1 MTDPI
6 DPAEALASI
15 RAARDSVEA
24 RVSSK
29 GWGYDVPY
37 AAIVAG
43 MVGAQ
48 AGPLPVGP
56 LGSGIGV
63 LVLALLY
70 RAESRRTGLRILGT
84 TPRRARWVAIG
95 LGAVMLVA
103 ILGLVYV
110 RRARPDLPLL
120 PIVAGVMAV
129 VFVLALV
136 GSRLWRRVFR
146 AEMRSPA

>member
-6 DPAEALASI
+6 DPSEALASI
-15 RAARDSVEA
+15 RAARDSVET

-29 GWGYDVPY
+29 SWSYDIPY

-63 LVLALLY
+63 LVLVLLY

-103 ILGLVYV
+103 MLGLVYV
-110 RRARPDLPLL
+110 RHGRPDLPLL
-120 PIVAGVMAV
+120 PIVAGVMAC
-129 VFVLALV
+129 VFIVALI

-146 AEMRSPA
+146 TEMRGPA

>member
-29 GWGYDVPY
+29 SWSYDVPY
-37 AAIVAG
+37 AALVAG

-63 LVLALLY
+63 LALALLY

-103 ILGLVYV
+103 MLGLLYV
-110 RRARPDLPLL
+110 RRSRPDLPLGL
-120 PIVAGVMAV
+120 ITAGVMAF
-129 VFVLALV
+129 VFVAALI

-146 AEMRSPA
+146 AEMRDPA

>member
-6 DPAEALASI
+6 DPAEALASV

-29 GWGYDVPY
+29 GWSYDIPY

-48 AGPLPVGP
+48 AGALPLGP
-56 LGSGIGV
+56 LGSGLGV
-63 LVLALLY
+63 VLLVTLY

-95 LGAVMLVA
+95 LGAVMA
-103 ILGLVYV
+103 AAMLGLVYV
-110 RRARPDLPLL
+110 SHSRPDLPLV
-120 PIVAGVMAV
+120 PITAGVMAV
-129 VFVLALV
+129 VFVLALA

-146 AEMRSPA
+146 AEMRGPA